1 MWGPLILL
9 CLVLALP
16 LTTATWI
23 VLPYCLAL
31 SSLGCDRPGARPW
44 YVRHANDRQTVS
56 SVTPGNAP

>member
-31 SSLGCDRPGARPW
+31 SSSGCDRPGARPW
-44 YVRHANDRQTVS
+44 YV
-56 SVTPGNAP
+56 